1 MKRWLFIVSLFVSSI
16 SSFAQDEIRTID
28 SLESV
33 MAKQEGRE
41 KVETMIELSRAF
53 FDFSFDD
60 CIAWSEKA
68 IRLSKEIGDTE
79 IEAEANYSLGIHYGY
94 HSDLDLS
101 QLYLKKAL
109 DIYMQSGNE
118 IKAFESLW
126 NIAYFELLLG
136 NMDTAYTAYQKV
148 VTMAE
153 QLNDSLAY
161 AQAISNIAA
170 VQYQRDDIEGSIESF
185 LISKAYYNALHDTA
199 ALAEVDMNLATVY
212 GECGRINEARELFV
226 SVIPML
232 EALRNYDFLLL
243 AYKNYG
249 LLFTRDMINY
259 DSANY
264 YFVKALAVT
273 EMEGVSRQDRQT
285 MANTKADVLTELGNL
300 AFAKKNYQDAV
311 FYYEKALSLAESNGY
326 HFGQMQAM
334 LGFGQLYA
342 KMGQAA
348 QSLRYLERYT
358 DEVKHSGITLMES
371 AVKKSLIIDYARLG
385 LFSEMEKE
393 LEILDEQRADLARE
407 NVDLYKTNN
416 ALEIENTN
424 LLAEHMDNTKQI
436 AALRIALNHYRLA
449 FFGLLTIVLAALVF
463 IAAYKFVRK
472 KRTKV

>member
-1 MKRWLFIVSLFVSSI
+1 MKRWLFIVSLFAFTI
-16 SSFAQDEIRTID
+16 SAFAQDEMRTID

-79 IEAEANYSLGIHYGY
+79 IEADANYSLGIHYGY

>member
-16 SSFAQDEIRTID
+16 SSFAQDEMRTID

-33 MAKQEGRE
+33 MVKQEGRE

-60 CIAWSEKA
+60 CIAWNEKA

-79 IEAEANYSLGIHYGY
+79 IEADANYSLGIHYGY

-449 FFGLLTIVLAALVF
+449 FFGLLTIVFAVLVF
-463 IAAYKFVRK
+463 LAAYKFVRK

>member
-1 MKRWLFIVSLFVSSI
+1 MLMLERSAGMVGKSTEECTALQQLMCLLEENCTSACEEAMKDINKGG
-16 SSFAQDEIRTID
+16 DEDTDPID
-28 SLESV
+28 NKDKKGKLVVTNEENEDGMV
-33 MAKQEGRE
+33 Y
-41 KVETMIELSRAF
+41 SR
-53 FDFSFDD
+53 
-60 CIAWSEKA
+60 
-68 IRLSKEIGDTE
+68 
-79 IEAEANYSLGIHYGY
+79 GY

-101 QLYLKKAL
+101 QLYLKKAF
-109 DIYMQSGNE
+109 DIYMQFGNE
-118 IKAFESLW
+118 IQAFESLW

-148 VTMAE
+148 LTMAE

-161 AQAISNIAA
+161 AQTIGNIAA
-170 VQYQRDDIEGSIESF
+170 VQYQRDDIESSIESF

-199 ALAEVDMNLATVY
+199 ALVKVDMNLATLY
-212 GECGRINEARELFV
+212 GECGRLNEARELFV
-226 SVIPML
+226 SVIPRL

-249 LLFTRDMINY
+249 LLFARDMINY

-264 YFVKALAVT
+264 YFDKALAVT
-273 EMEGVSRQDRQT
+273 ELEGIPRQDRQT

-311 FYYEKALSLAESNGY
+311 CYYEKALSLAEFNGY

-334 LGFGQLYA
+334 LGLGQLYA
-342 KMGQAA
+342 KMGNAA

-393 LEILDEQRADLARE
+393 LENLDEQRADLARE
-407 NVDLYKTNN
+407 NVDLNKTNN
-416 ALEIENTN
+416 ALELENTN
-424 LLAEHMDNTKQI
+424 MLAEHEDNTKQI
-436 AALRIALNHYRLA
+436 AALRNALNHYRLA
-449 FFGLLTIVLAALVF
+449 FFGLLTIVLAVLVF
-463 IAAYKFVRK
+463 IAAYKIVRK

>member
-16 SSFAQDEIRTID
+16 SSFAQDEMRTID

-79 IEAEANYSLGIHYGY
+79 IEADANYSLGIHYGY

-199 ALAEVDMNLATVY
+199 ALAEVDMNLATVH

-449 FFGLLTIVLAALVF
+449 FFGLLTIVLAVLVF
-463 IAAYKFVRK
+463 ISVYKFVRK

>member
-1 MKRWLFIVSLFVSSI
+1 MKRWLFIVSLFAFTI
-16 SSFAQDEIRTID
+16 SAFAQDEMRTID

-79 IEAEANYSLGIHYGY
+79 IEADANYSLGIHYGY

-153 QLNDSLAY
+153 RLNDSLAY

-449 FFGLLTIVLAALVF
+449 FFGLLTIVLAVLVF
-463 IAAYKFVRK
+463 ISVYKFVRK